1 MPSVADRLRGFLAE
15 MKRRK
20 IYQVT
25 AVYAV
30 VAVGGLELLSVVV
43 PATTLPTWADSFFI
57 GVTIAALPLVLV
69 LAWVFD
75 ITPEGVQKTGDDVV
89 ESGSVQTGATK
100 ATEAKVDPSPTPPSP
115 PAAAEEDDPT
125 LDPNVVAVLPFGNL
139 SGAPE
144 ADPFAAGLH
153 DDLLTELSRV
163 SALTVISRTS
173 VQGYRDTTKS
183 IRAIAREIGAGTI
196 VEGGIQKA
204 GNRVRLNVQLIDART
219 DVHRWAERYDRELTA
234 ENIFD
239 LQSELAASIMV
250 ALHAR
255 LTSEEKARV
264 HLPPTD
270 DLEAYR
276 LAAMG
281 RTVAVDRSEESLREA
296 VGHFER
302 AIERD
307 PSFAEAWAD
316 LALALVALMDYRH
329 SDARTLAS
337 RADAACR
344 RAVELDPELAEAHAA
359 VGCFRSF
366 HRDGPGALRA
376 HARAIALRP
385 GYAGAHQWT
394 SWVSLLV
401 GNPHDAVDAGHRGTR
416 LDPLDPEARGNLALA
431 QLAVGEAELALAE
444 ARRASE
450 RHPTF
455 EYARWVEALALY
467 TLDRSGE
474 ASTIMRSLGE
484 RWARFWPE
492 TSVALDEVAAGD
504 VSGARERVDQLERSG
519 AWYHAGLVHA
529 ALGDVDAA
537 LEAIGRAQPLAWDE
551 TLHIRYFHQTPLPV
565 LRRHPSFA
573 DVIREVDRSWGAT
586 RP

>member
-1 MPSVADRLRGFLAE
+1 MPNVLDRLRGFLAE

-20 IYQVT
+20 VYQVS

-57 GVTIAALPLVLV
+57 GVAIAALPLVLV

-75 ITPEGVQKTGDDVV
+75 IAPDGVQKTGDIAV
-89 ESGSVQTGATK
+89 EPSGTPTGAT
-100 ATEAKVDPSPTPPSP
+100 VDAPPPSP
-115 PAAAEEDDPT
+115 FPSASAEEDDAT

-139 SGAPE
+139 SGAPD

-183 IRAIAREIGAGTI
+183 IRVIAREIGAGTI

-219 DVHRWAERYDRELTA
+219 DVHRWAERYDRELTT

-255 LTSEEKARV
+255 LTSEERARV
-264 HLPPTD
+264 HTRPTD

-276 LAAMG
+276 LAAIG
-281 RTVAVDRSEESLREA
+281 RTVAVDRSERSLREA
-296 VGHFER
+296 AGHFER

-307 PSFAEAWAD
+307 PSFAGAWAD
-316 LALALVALMDYRH
+316 LGLALVALMDYRH
-329 SDARTLAS
+329 SDARGLVS
-337 RADAACR
+337 RAETACL

-359 VGCFRSF
+359 VGCLRSF
-366 HRDGPGALRA
+366 HRDGPGALHA
-376 HARAIALRP
+376 HARAIGLRP
-385 GYAGAHQWT
+385 GYAGAHQWR

-401 GNPHDAVDAGHRGTR
+401 GSPHDAVDAGHHGTR

-431 QLAVGEAELALAE
+431 LLAVGDAELALAE
-444 ARRASE
+444 ARRATE
-450 RHPTF
+450 RHPRF
-455 EYARWVEALALY
+455 DYARWVEGLSLY
-467 TLDRSGE
+467 VLGRSVE
-474 ASTIMRSLGE
+474 ASTVMRSLKE

-492 TSVALDEVAAGD
+492 TTVALDELTTGD
-504 VSGARERVDQLERSG
+504 VEAARAYVARLERSE
-519 AWYHAGLVHA
+519 AWYHVGLMHG
-529 ALGDVDAA
+529 ALGDADAA
-537 LEAIGRAQPLAWDE
+537 IEAIGRAHPLTWDE
-551 TLHIRYFHQTPLPV
+551 TLHIRYFDQPPIHAV
-565 LRRHPSFA
+565 RRHPGFA
-573 DVIREVDRSWGAT
+573 EVLREVDRSWGVAH
-586 RP
+586 R